1 MVDEYLTVGEV
12 GDLKEGVQELS
23 DMDHVP
29 KLVVVGNFVL
39 CSFAKRMQEFKTII
53 ELVER
58 LGKEGVFVEK
68 ELEDSML
75 VVMANFYDLLIDC
88 PTAME
93 KLDVLLDE
101 WKDIIGTEMSG
112 KCKKYAE
119 EVKNRL
125 EEEYR
130 QQES

>member
-1 MVDEYLTVGEV
+1 
-12 GDLKEGVQELS
+12 
-23 DMDHVP
+23 MDHVP
-29 KLVVVGNFVL
+29 KLVIAGYFVL

-58 LGKEGVFVEK
+58 MGKEGVFVEK
-68 ELEDSML
+68 ELEDSTL

-93 KLDVLLDE
+93 RLDVLLDE
-101 WKDIIGTEMSG
+101 WKDVISAEMND

-130 QQES
+130 QQESCFILS